1 MSTSSRPSFST
12 QQQAWYEQACAR
24 IDPKRL
30 QKLLFEI
37 VDIHSPTGAARA
49 ASEFMAGH
57 LARVGMDARYHPM
70 TDTSGNV
77 ITLSTSDRNAT
88 RADISFDQAVTGN
101 VASAGAQG
109 STGGSYEGGHW
120 LATYAVRA
128 LESRNRAERP

>member
-77 ITLSTSDRNAT
+77 LAEVRGSGGGATLMLYSPIDTHLELDAAEAQWT
-88 RADISFDQAVTGN
+88 GAKGEADMQPRARMPSPSRAARRR
-101 VASAGAQG
+101 AS
-109 STGGSYEGGHW
+109 
-120 LATYAVRA
+120 
-128 LESRNRAERP
+128 